1 MLHNVVIKLY
11 RGEDEALLKLLYIFS
26 FFLINLF
33 GKGKNKTIVHKYSY
47 LFKIKSM
54 TDKQIHRFK
63 IASYLTIGI
72 VVFLIWVGGFVRST
86 GAGMGCPDWPKCF
99 GMWVP
104 PTCECQISQE
114 WLTTHHLN
122 GEKFNVYKTWTEY
135 INRLIGALTGLFI
148 LGMFITSL
156 PYRKTQKYITWL
168 SGLGVI
174 LVGFEGWLG
183 KKVVD
188 LNLHTG
194 MITIHMVVA
203 MILLMVLIAAYLL
216 AFPPK
221 IETISSNSDTAK
233 VPKNLFYIGIGVA
246 VAVLSQI
253 VLGTQVREN
262 VDVVAKAMGETAR
275 GEWLQHLGDIYR
287 YHTSFYWLI
296 VLLSGIWLTKLRN
309 FFFYKPIAK
318 WTYTFL
324 FFIFAEIALGMSLD
338 SLGMPKYLQPFHLVF
353 ATLIFASAVVL
364 TGKIYYFCSLK
375 DKEI

>member
-1 MLHNVVIKLY
+1 
-11 RGEDEALLKLLYIFS
+11 
-26 FFLINLF
+26 
-33 GKGKNKTIVHKYSY
+33 
-47 LFKIKSM
+47 M

-63 IASYLTIGI
+63 IAAYLTIGI

-104 PTCECQISQE
+104 PTCECQLSQE
-114 WLTTHHLN
+114 WITAHHLN

-156 PYRKTQKYITWL
+156 PYRKTKAYITWL
-168 SGLGVI
+168 SGLGVV

-203 MILLMVLIAAYLL
+203 MILLMVLIAAYLS
-216 AFPPK
+216 AFPPNLGSLSVA
-221 IETISSNSDTAK
+221 ETKPELGENEVVSATLNDPENETNTKNI
-233 VPKNLFYIGIGVA
+233 PKSLFFIGIA
-246 VAVLSQI
+246 VAFTVLLQI
-253 VLGTQVREN
+253 ILGTQVREN
-262 VDVVAKAMGETAR
+262 VDVVAKAMGESAR
-275 GEWLQHLGDIYR
+275 GEWTQNLGAIYR
-287 YHTSFYWLI
+287 YHTSFYWVI
-296 VLLSGIWLTKLRN
+296 VLLSGIWITKLRN
-309 FFFYKPIAK
+309 FFLYKPIAK

-324 FFIFAEIALGMSLD
+324 FFIFAEIALGMGLD

-364 TGKIYYFCSLK
+364 TGKIYYLCGLT
-375 DKEI
+375 DKKI

>member
-1 MLHNVVIKLY
+1 
-11 RGEDEALLKLLYIFS
+11 
-26 FFLINLF
+26 
-33 GKGKNKTIVHKYSY
+33 
-47 LFKIKSM
+47 M

-63 IASYLTIGI
+63 IAAYLTIGI

-104 PTCECQISQE
+104 PTCECQLSQE
-114 WLTTHHLN
+114 WITAHHLN
-122 GEKFNVYKTWTEY
+122 GEKFNVYKTWIEY
-135 INRLIGALTGLFI
+135 VNRLIGALTGLFI
-148 LGMFITSL
+148 IGMFVTSL
-156 PYRKTQKYITWL
+156 PFRKTKSYITWL

-203 MILLMVLIAAYLL
+203 MILLMVLIAAYLM
-216 AFPPK
+216 AFPPTLGSLSVA
-221 IETISSNSDTAK
+221 ETY
-233 VPKNLFYIGIGVA
+233 PKNETNTKNIPKSLFFIGIA
-246 VAVLSQI
+246 VAFTVLMQI
-253 VLGTQVREN
+253 ILGTQVREN
-262 VDVVAKAMGETAR
+262 VDVVAKAMGESAR
-275 GEWLQHLGDIYR
+275 GEWIQHLGSIYR

-296 VLLSGIWLTKLRN
+296 ILLSGFWLTKLRA
-309 FFFYKPIAK
+309 FFLYKTIEK

-324 FFIFAEIALGMSLD
+324 FFIFAEIALGMGLD
-338 SLGMPKYLQPFHLVF
+338 ALGMPKYLQPFHLVF

-364 TGKIYYFCSLK
+364 TGKIYYFCSLA
-375 DKEI
+375 DKRR